1 MLLFNCYIV
10 VLCVRLAMI
19 ACCVRFVSVGICCFG
34 VLVLALDWWLDLVC
48 NCIDLL
54 CVYWLCVWV
63 GGLWSCFV
71 VCWWMFAFWWF
82 GWIVVA
88 CFLAIWVCLGG
99 CNLLVS
105 GVCFCLV

>member
-1 MLLFNCYIV
+1 MLT
-10 VLCVRLAMI
+10 
-19 ACCVRFVSVGICCFG
+19 
-34 VLVLALDWWLDLVC
+34 LDWWLDLVC

-54 CVYWLCVWV
+54 VFIGCVFWV
-63 GGLWSCFV
+63 GGLWCVSV

-82 GWIVVA
+82 DWIVVA